1 MLKRK
6 THLICFNHLLLE
18 NPFER
23 YNANVCFALAFCFV
37 LSCHAS
43 LFLFLSCNPTFL
55 CSCAYFSPSCLS
67 LSAFGFD
74 CTQKNPHNQ
83 NKQKPTKL
91 NVGPINLHPWIS
103 LSPLM
108 TCSLLLSFPWPTV
121 VGGSIAWLG
130 LCCVDGA
137 VHPNMAF
144 LLTGIISVRSA
155 SMKSK
160 GRAFLWEMTLHNLKR
175 ESLMFAWLLH
185 S

>member
-74 CTQKNPHNQ
+74 CAQKNPHNQ

-91 NVGPINLHPWIS
+91 NVGPINLHP
-103 LSPLM
+103 
-108 TCSLLLSFPWPTV
+108 
-121 VGGSIAWLG
+121 
-130 LCCVDGA
+130 
-137 VHPNMAF
+137 
-144 LLTGIISVRSA
+144 
-155 SMKSK
+155 
-160 GRAFLWEMTLHNLKR
+160 
-175 ESLMFAWLLH
+175 
-185 S
+185 